1 MYSLLRIIKFL
12 VHKSGVGNDTSRE
25 YTSGNWYRIIMP
37 GLFLL
42 IVSPVLFGQSGVVHT
57 RNFIHQNFTR
67 SYRLYV
73 PAAYTGQAAWPLVI
87 NYHGY
92 SSDATT
98 QMFTHSKMNAV
109 ADTGHFLIAY
119 PEGRIVQDLVFG
131 GANTGWNV
139 LATYNGNQDDV
150 AFTDSLIDHIHADF
164 NVDATRIHATGSS
177 NGGEMAF
184 YVACELPNRIAS
196 VASVSN
202 AMNDSLINSCQM
214 TRPFSTLLMHGTA
227 DPYFPW
233 GGIPGWFSSPSVT
246 PSFWASQNNCL
257 SDSIVTELPDLVTSD
272 NSTVTLIEYVGC
284 DQNTEVMFY
293 RVNNGGHGWP
303 GTGPNLPALG
313 NTNRDINA
321 SSEIWNFFK
330 RNPHPDIPLGITHTD
345 ENFSSTFQLKQNYP
359 NPFNP
364 STTIEYSLLK
374 NGFVSLTVYN
384 LLGQEVVTLVDA
396 KKSAGQYA
404 VRFDAAALTSG
415 IYYYTLK
422 VDGFQQSRKMVLIR

>member
-1 MYSLLRIIKFL
+1 MNSLLRIIKFL
-12 VHKSGVGNDTSRE
+12 VHKSGGVNDASGE
-25 YTSGNWYRIIMP
+25 YTSKNWHRIIMP

-92 SSDATT
+92 SSDATN
-98 QMFTHSKMNAV
+98 QMFTHSKMNTI

-131 GANTGWNV
+131 GSNTGWNV
-139 LATYNGNQDDV
+139 LATYNASHDDV
-150 AFTDSLIDHIHADF
+150 AFTDSLIDHVHADF
-164 NVDATRIHATGSS
+164 NIDATRIHAAGFS

-184 YVACELPNRIAS
+184 YLACELPNRIAS

-202 AMNDSLINSCQM
+202 AMNDSLINSCQV

-227 DPYFPW
+227 DPFFPW
-233 GGIPGWFSSPSVT
+233 GGIPGWFSSPSLT
-246 PSFWASQNNCL
+246 PSFWASQNICL
-257 SDSIVTELPDLVTSD
+257 SDSIVTELPDVVTTD
-272 NSTVTLIEYVGC
+272 NSTVTLIEYQGC
-284 DQNTEVMFY
+284 NDSTEVLFY

-303 GTGPNLPALG
+303 GTGPNIAG
-313 NTNRDINA
+313 HTTRDINA

-330 RNPHPDIPLGITHTD
+330 RNPHPDIPLGITHRDPNIT
-345 ENFSSTFQLKQNYP
+345 STFQLQQNYP

-364 STTIEYSLLK
+364 TTTIEYSLFK
-374 NGFVSLTVYN
+374 NGYVTLSVFN
-384 LLGQEVVTLVDA
+384 LLGQEVATLVDA
-396 KKSAGQYA
+396 LKPIGQYT
-404 VRFDAAALTSG
+404 VRFDATALTSG
-415 IYYYTLK
+415 IYYYTLT
-422 VDGFQQSRKMVLIR
+422 VNGFQQSRKMVLIR